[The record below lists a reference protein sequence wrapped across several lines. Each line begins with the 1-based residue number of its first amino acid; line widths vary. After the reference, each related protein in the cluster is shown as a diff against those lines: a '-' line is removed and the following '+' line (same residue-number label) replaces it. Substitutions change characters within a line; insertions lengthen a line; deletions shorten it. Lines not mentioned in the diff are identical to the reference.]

1 MTTPPGTG
9 RPADLVALR
18 ARIDDGSV
26 AYWAT
31 LGIAVDGVDAAGRVR
46 LSLPMRPALGTRR
59 PDVMHGGAI
68 ASLIDA
74 AAGAAVLTLRED
86 GDESW
91 TGQATLDMNVTYLA
105 AAFGAVHAEAT
116 VLRSTRTLAFV
127 GVEVKDDA
135 GALLA
140 AGRATY
146 TIMRSA
152 SR

>member
-1 MTTPPGTG
+1 MTANLEGNL
-9 RPADLVALR
+9 DALL

-31 LGIAVDGVDAAGRVR
+31 LGIVVDGVDAVGRVR

-91 TGQATLDMNVTYLA
+91 TGQATLDMNVTFLNAALA
-105 AAFGAVHAEAT
+105 TVRAEAT

-127 GVEVKDDA
+127 AIDVRDDA
-135 GALLA
+135 GSLVAV
-140 AGRATY
+140 GRATY
-146 TIMRSA
+146 AIMRSA
-152 SR
+152 R

>member
-1 MTTPPGTG
+1 MTATPD
-9 RPADLVALR
+9 ANLAALR

-31 LGIAVDGVDAAGRVR
+31 LGILVDGVDAVGRVR
-46 LSLPMRPALGTRR
+46 LSLPMRPELGTRR

-74 AAGAAVLTLRED
+74 AAGAAVLTLRQD

-91 TGQATLDMNVTYLA
+91 TGQATLDMNVTFLNA
-105 AAFGAVHAEAT
+105 AITGITAEAN

-127 GVEVKDDA
+127 AIDVRDEA

-140 AGRATY
+140 VGRTTY
-146 TIMRSA
+146 AIMRQ
-152 SR
+152 R

>member
-1 MTTPPGTG
+1 MTTPPASG
-9 RPADLVALR
+9 RPVDLDALR

-31 LGIAVDGVDAAGRVR
+31 LGIIVDGVDAVGRVR
-46 LSLPMRPALGTRR
+46 LSLPMRPGLGTRR

-91 TGQATLDMNVTYLA
+91 TGQATLDMNVTFLA
-105 AAFGAVHAEAT
+105 AALGATHAEAT

-146 TIMRSA
+146 AIMRSA

>member
-1 MTTPPGTG
+1 MT
-9 RPADLVALR
+9 ANLEALR

-26 AYWAT
+26 AYWST
-31 LGIAVDGVDAAGRVR
+31 LGIVVDGVDDVGCVR
-46 LSLPMRPALGTRR
+46 LSLPMRMELGTRR

-86 GDESW
+86 ADQTW
-91 TGQATLDMNVTYLA
+91 TGQATLDMNVTFLN
-105 AAFGAVHAEAT
+105 AAFSDIAAEAT

-127 GVEVKDDA
+127 GIDVRDEA

-140 AGRATY
+140 VGRATY
-146 TIMRSA
+146 AIMRS

>member
-1 MTTPPGTG
+1 MT
-9 RPADLVALR
+9 ANLEALR

-26 AYWAT
+26 AYWST
-31 LGIAVDGVDAAGRVR
+31 LGIVVDGVDDVGRVR
-46 LSLPMRPALGTRR
+46 LSLPMRTELGTRR

-86 GDESW
+86 GDQTW
-91 TGQATLDMNVTYLA
+91 TGQATLDMNVTFLNA
-105 AAFGAVHAEAT
+105 AVTGIAAEAT

-127 GVEVKDDA
+127 GVDVRDQA

-140 AGRATY
+140 VGRATY
-146 TIMRSA
+146 AIMRS